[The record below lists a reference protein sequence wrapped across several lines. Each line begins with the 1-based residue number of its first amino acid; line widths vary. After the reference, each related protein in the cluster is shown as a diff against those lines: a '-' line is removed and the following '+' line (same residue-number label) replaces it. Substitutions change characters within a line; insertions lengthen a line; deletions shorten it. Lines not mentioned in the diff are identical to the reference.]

1 MDWLHYKKI
10 YFLLSGIAI
19 AVGIFS
25 LLTWGLKLGVDF
37 RGGSILEYKFE
48 KEISTEKLIEEIKN
62 EGFDNVVIQTTGANT
77 YLIKLPPLQKEDKEK
92 IASATAKLIS
102 STEEPDQATVSAA
115 NIEELRFE
123 TVGPS
128 VGPELVKKTV
138 YAILISSGMILL
150 WVAFQFKNIKFGVS
164 AILAMFHDTF
174 ILIGFFSLLGH
185 FFGAEVDF
193 LFVTALLTTLSFS
206 VHDTIVVFDRIR
218 EIKKQRNEEL
228 KDIANRALTE
238 TMVRSLNNSFTIIFM
253 LIALLLLGG
262 STIKWFAGALLIG
275 TILGTYS
282 SPFVAVPLL
291 VSWDNLVVR
300 IKSFRRK

>member
-115 NIEELRFE
+115 NI
-123 TVGPS
+123 
-128 VGPELVKKTV
+128 
-138 YAILISSGMILL
+138 
-150 WVAFQFKNIKFGVS
+150 
-164 AILAMFHDTF
+164 
-174 ILIGFFSLLGH
+174 
-185 FFGAEVDF
+185 
-193 LFVTALLTTLSFS
+193 
-206 VHDTIVVFDRIR
+206 
-218 EIKKQRNEEL
+218 
-228 KDIANRALTE
+228 
-238 TMVRSLNNSFTIIFM
+238 
-253 LIALLLLGG
+253 
-262 STIKWFAGALLIG
+262 
-275 TILGTYS
+275 
-282 SPFVAVPLL
+282 
-291 VSWDNLVVR
+291 
-300 IKSFRRK
+300 